1 MPGLKSLLQT
11 TPYESKEQK
20 ELRSN
25 CIQTIGSIF
34 ESVKSQRE
42 MCAQDAIEVMQLL
55 LPLMEEGKLEASDPQ
70 KITIQGVLGQIAGV
84 L

>member
-1 MPGLKSLLQT
+1 
-11 TPYESKEQK
+11 
-20 ELRSN
+20 
-25 CIQTIGSIF
+25 
-34 ESVKSQRE
+34 